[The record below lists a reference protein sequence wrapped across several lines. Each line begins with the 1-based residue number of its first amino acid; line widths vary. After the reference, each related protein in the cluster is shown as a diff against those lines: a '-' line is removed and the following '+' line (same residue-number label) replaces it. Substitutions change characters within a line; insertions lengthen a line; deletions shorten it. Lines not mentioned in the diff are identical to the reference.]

1 MNKNTR
7 LGNTI
12 GAITLALAA
21 VALFCV
27 GIVAGRPVFL
37 LSAAPIIVAGV
48 TMFATRPAAARQAV
62 AQQ

>member
-12 GAITLALAA
+12 GAVTLALAA
-21 VALFCV
+21 VAMLCV
-27 GIVAGRPVFL
+27 GIVAGQPVFL
-37 LSAAPIIVAGV
+37 MSAAPMIVAGV
-48 TMFATRPAAARQAV
+48 TLFAARPAVARQAL